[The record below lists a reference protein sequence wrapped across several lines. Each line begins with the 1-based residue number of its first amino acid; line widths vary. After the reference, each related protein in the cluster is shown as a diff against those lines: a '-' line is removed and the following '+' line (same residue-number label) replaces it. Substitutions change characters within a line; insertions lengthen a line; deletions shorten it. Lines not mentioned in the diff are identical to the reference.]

1 MRCYLFR
8 DFNVTVLPQVPA
20 SQQADAD
27 LIQSIRDIDQ
37 TRFPLPRLLAMWNS
51 LPGAEPLKRFRDR
64 STAVK
69 RVWAALEALP
79 LGSSGSGSKQDR
91 LIALLQRPSGASI
104 EDLMSATGWQRHSV
118 RGVLSGVV
126 RKKRGLA
133 LTSVREG
140 GQRVYRI
147 GS

>member
-1 MRCYLFR
+1 MRCYLVR
-8 DFNVTVLPQVPA
+8 DFNVTVLSQVPA

-27 LIQSIRDIDQ
+27 LVQSIQDIDQ
-37 TRFPLPRLLAMWNS
+37 TRFSLPRLLAMWNS
-51 LPGAEPLKRFRDR
+51 LSGAEPLKRFRDR
-64 STAVK
+64 TTAVK

-79 LGSSGSGSKQDR
+79 LVSNSSGSKQDR
-91 LIALLQRPSGASI
+91 LIAMLQRPSGASI

-133 LTSVREG
+133 LTSAREG
-140 GQRVYRI
+140 GQRIYRI
-147 GS
+147 AS